1 MVPNGIKHERLLTCN
16 EKCAFRTTKKTIN
29 LHDALKNKHNYN
41 IYIYITLDYSLYL
54 DYT

>member
-1 MVPNGIKHERLLTCN
+1 MKNVHSELQ
-16 EKCAFRTTKKTIN
+16 KKTIN
-29 LHDALKNKHNYN
+29 LHDALKNKHNNN